1 MIMSM
6 SGGGHVLKL
15 SMRYLILYVADFE
28 KSLRFYRDVLGVPVR
43 AEHGT
48 YVAFDTGSTI
58 LAFNNRESA
67 REVTGLAIP
76 DGEVASQSFEM
87 RFAVE
92 DVPATIE
99 SLRRQGVTIVKEPVV
114 KPWGQTVAYVADPD
128 GHYLEI
134 CSSLD

>member
-1 MIMSM
+1 M
-6 SGGGHVLKL
+6 KL

-43 AEHGT
+43 AEHGS
-48 YVAFDTGSTI
+48 YVEFDTGSTI
-58 LAFNNRESA
+58 LAFNTRESA

-76 DGEVASQSFEM
+76 DGEAASHTFELG
-87 RFAVE
+87 FVVE

-99 SLRRQGVTIVKEPVV
+99 SLRQQGVTIVKEPVV

-128 GHYLEI
+128 GHFLEI

>member
-1 MIMSM
+1 M

-48 YVAFDTGSTI
+48 YVEFDTGSTI
-58 LAFNNRESA
+58 LAFNTRESA

-76 DGEVASQSFEM
+76 DGEVASQSFELG
-87 RFAVE
+87 FAVE